1 MRKLSR
7 LGAAIAAIAAGIA
20 LKFRFRRMQMVLGQ
34 FAHASYKKSEKL
46 AVSDGIGL
54 DNRASNFRPT
64 ACYYQMQL
72 S

>member
-1 MRKLSR
+1 M
-7 LGAAIAAIAAGIA
+7 GVIAAIAAGIA
-20 LKFRFRRMQMVLGQ
+20 LKFRLRRMQMVLGQ

-46 AVSDGIGL
+46 AVRSVVSDGVGL

-64 ACYYQMQL
+64 ACYYRMQL